1 MPSSFTE
8 TGSAHLHRK
17 TFFNSGKELDLDI
30 PDGDVDVGKQVY
42 NVHCVGYRFPDEDV
56 TFCLRIRSSVRSF
69 TTFSGK
75 QLPHKENSP
84 VIPSD

>member
-42 NVHCVGYRFPDEDV
+42 NVHCVGYRFPDEDA
-56 TFCLRIRSSVRSF
+56 TFCLKIHSLDQNF
-69 TTFSGK
+69 TTFLGR
-75 QLPHKENSP
+75 QQPHKENSH
-84 VIPSD
+84 VTPSG